1 MIHTI
6 KQTKNHTMKNDFTLN
21 FGKFKGQQ
29 FLSTPIWY
37 QTWLPNQSWFKMP
50 IQLDAMQQAQK
61 SISKLSNSLRNWDG
75 YSQRGAAIEG
85 QLFEAEMRI
94 ENLLYCDCG
103 NRKNTDEKD
112 CGCGGIW
119 AI

>member
-1 MIHTI
+1 MT
-6 KQTKNHTMKNDFTLN
+6 NDFTLN
-21 FGKFKGQQ
+21 FGKFKGQS
-29 FLSTPIWY
+29 FLSTPLWY
-37 QTWLPNQSWFKMP
+37 QAWLPNQPWFKMP
-50 IQLDAMQQAQK
+50 VQLDAMQQAQK